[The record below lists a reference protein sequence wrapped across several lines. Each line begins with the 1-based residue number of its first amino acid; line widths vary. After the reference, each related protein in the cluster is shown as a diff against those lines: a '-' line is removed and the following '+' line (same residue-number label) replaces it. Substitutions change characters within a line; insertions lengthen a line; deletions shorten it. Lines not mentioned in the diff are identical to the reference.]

1 MGDLGKTIVAIG
13 FAKIAQMQ
21 KIAQPGHTG
30 YDEEGSRKTH
40 LSNECIFDSPQLDV
54 LEKLFYKKYFFYYF
68 TSPIP
73 SVV

>member
-30 YDEEGSRKTH
+30 YLLKSGKYLKSMKQWRIDRKREMQRT
-40 LSNECIFDSPQLDV
+40 NV
-54 LEKLFYKKYFFYYF
+54 KNK
-68 TSPIP
+68 
-73 SVV
+73 V